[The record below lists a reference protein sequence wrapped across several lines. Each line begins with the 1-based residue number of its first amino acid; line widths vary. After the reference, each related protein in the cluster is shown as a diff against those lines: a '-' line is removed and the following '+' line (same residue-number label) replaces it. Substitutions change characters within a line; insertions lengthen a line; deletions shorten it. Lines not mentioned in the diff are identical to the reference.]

1 MNSKEFFRTLDDIP
15 DIPTLPAVALRVTR
29 MLREENVSIS
39 ELGKVI
45 ENDQAMV
52 TKILQLVNSSF
63 YPFRSK
69 IESIPR
75 AVVVLGLNTIRNAVL
90 SVSLMEA
97 FRSKDD
103 LEQFDIEEFWH
114 HSIAVAATSKHLAE
128 KTRLEIPDEC
138 FVAGLLHDIGKVIL
152 AQYFKA
158 QFTQVLEL
166 IRSEHATFYEAEQRL
181 LPVTHAEIGG
191 YLVGKWDLPDSLVHA
206 IKYHHGISDSASNLN
221 LSMIVHVA
229 NIIANQCKAESDFEF
244 DYSHID
250 PPALEITKDQLETAS
265 DWLPEVNEEIESI
278 REFLLEDKATN
289 IS

>member
-1 MNSKEFFRTLDDIP
+1 M
-15 DIPTLPAVALRVTR
+15 
-29 MLREENVSIS
+29 SIS
-39 ELGKVI
+39 ALSKVI
-45 ENDQAMV
+45 ENDQAIV

-114 HSIAVAATSKHLAE
+114 HSIAIAATSKHLAE
-128 KTRLEIPDEC
+128 KTRLEIPDDC

-152 AQYFKA
+152 AQYFKG
-158 QFTQVLEL
+158 QFTRILEL
-166 IRSEHATFYEAEQRL
+166 IRTEHVTFYEAEQRL
-181 LPVTHAEIGG
+181 LPVNHAEIGG
-191 YLVGKWDLPDSLVHA
+191 YLAGKWDLPDSLVHA
-206 IKYHHGISDSASNLN
+206 IKYHHWTSDSAANLN
-221 LSMIVHVA
+221 LSMIVRMA
-229 NIIANQCKAESDFEF
+229 KLMANQCTAESDFEL

-250 PPALEITKDQLETAS
+250 PSALDIVKNSLETAS

-278 REFLLEDKATN
+278 REFLLEGKAAK